1 MSEIRAFRVDP
12 QNVNMKKKELIDAT
26 ITRIG
31 KCGNILERR
40 RIERGEKA
48 EEFVADDYAASSG
61 GYALIERDISE
72 SKYLE
77 YDDKVVN

>member
-48 EEFVADDYAASSG
+48 EEFMSNMELTERNLKG
-61 GYALIERDISE
+61 GER
-72 SKYLE
+72 K
-77 YDDKVVN
+77 

>member
-48 EEFVADDYAASSG
+48 EEFMSNMELTERNLKG
-61 GYALIERDISE
+61 GEGI
-72 SKYLE
+72 
-77 YDDKVVN
+77 

>member
-31 KCGNILERR
+31 KCGNIIERR

-48 EEFVADDYAASSG
+48 EEFMSNMELTERNLKG
-61 GYALIERDISE
+61 GEGI
-72 SKYLE
+72 
-77 YDDKVVN
+77 

>member
-1 MSEIRAFRVDP
+1 
-12 QNVNMKKKELIDAT
+12 MKKKELIDAT

-48 EEFVADDYAASSG
+48 EEFMSNMELTERNLKG
-61 GYALIERDISE
+61 GEGI
-72 SKYLE
+72 
-77 YDDKVVN
+77 

>member
-48 EEFVADDYAASSG
+48 EEFMSNMELTERNLKG
-61 GYALIERDISE
+61 GEGT
-72 SKYLE
+72 
-77 YDDKVVN
+77 